1 MIKKISLKNILI
13 FCTTLVF
20 LNGCTQ
26 NNQPPAWMVNF
37 SEVSIMAVQPSS
49 KNADQ
54 YGRYF
59 YKPSL
64 ELDKTENPKAT
75 EIPDF
80 MNIKSN
86 KAFKAF
92 IVSLREMLKLRP
104 ELIESSSSIQEK
116 AAKIFEVR
124 GDFFPTVNLGM
135 VQDEVLSSDYS
146 NLSTST

>member
-1 MIKKISLKNILI
+1 MKKKLSLRNIFI
-13 FCTTLVF
+13 FSITLVF

-64 ELDKTENPKAT
+64 ELDKTKT
-75 EIPDF
+75 
-80 MNIKSN
+80 
-86 KAFKAF
+86 
-92 IVSLREMLKLRP
+92 LKQQKYQIL
-104 ELIESSSSIQEK
+104 
-116 AAKIFEVR
+116 
-124 GDFFPTVNLGM
+124 
-135 VQDEVLSSDYS
+135 
-146 NLSTST
+146 

>member
-1 MIKKISLKNILI
+1 MIKKVSLGNILI
-13 FCTTLVF
+13 FCTTFVF

-49 KNADQ
+49 KNADE

-64 ELDKTENPKAT
+64 ELDKTKNPKAT

-86 KAFKAF
+86 KAFKSF
-92 IVSLREMLKLRP
+92 IVSRKLK
-104 ELIESSSSIQEK
+104 E
-116 AAKIFEVR
+116 
-124 GDFFPTVNLGM
+124 
-135 VQDEVLSSDYS
+135 
-146 NLSTST
+146 